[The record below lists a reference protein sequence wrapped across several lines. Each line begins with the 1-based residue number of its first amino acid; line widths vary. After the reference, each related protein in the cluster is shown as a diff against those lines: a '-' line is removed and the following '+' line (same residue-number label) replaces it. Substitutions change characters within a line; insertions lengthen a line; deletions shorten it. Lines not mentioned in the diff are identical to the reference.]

1 MATMGVDDETV
12 VGPRHQDAIVIVD
25 PFVQSKPTRPTQDRR
40 QILPRFLS
48 YVHSFVSQRKLS

>member
-40 QILPRFLS
+40 QILRASVVRPFIRLPT
-48 YVHSFVSQRKLS
+48 